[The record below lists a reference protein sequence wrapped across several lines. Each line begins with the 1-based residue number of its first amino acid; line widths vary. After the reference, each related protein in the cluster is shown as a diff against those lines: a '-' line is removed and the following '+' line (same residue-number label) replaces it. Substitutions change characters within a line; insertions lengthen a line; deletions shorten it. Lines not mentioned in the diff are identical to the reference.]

1 MGKPGRPR
9 KEIDLTEAEKLCALQ
24 CTAQEIAD
32 WFHVSVDTLDKRI
45 REQRGVG
52 FSDFFATHRTN
63 GKIALRRMMFKLA
76 QQNATMCIFLAKN
89 HLGMVDK
96 LETDVTTKG
105 ESINAPEIT
114 VKLAGEA
121 VSILRNAG
129 AVRAIRAGAV
139 SEN

>member
-32 WFHVSVDTLDKRI
+32 WFHISVDTLERRI
-45 REQRGVG
+45 REERKVG
-52 FSDFFATHRTN
+52 FADFFNTHRTA

-89 HLGMVDK
+89 HLGMVDRI
-96 LETDVTTKG
+96 ETDVTTKG
-105 ESINAPEIT
+105 QSIVPQELSDAELVQVIQGGRSGGTAAPT
-114 VKLAGEA
+114 PGATLAH
-121 VSILRNAG
+121 
-129 AVRAIRAGAV
+129 
-139 SEN
+139 